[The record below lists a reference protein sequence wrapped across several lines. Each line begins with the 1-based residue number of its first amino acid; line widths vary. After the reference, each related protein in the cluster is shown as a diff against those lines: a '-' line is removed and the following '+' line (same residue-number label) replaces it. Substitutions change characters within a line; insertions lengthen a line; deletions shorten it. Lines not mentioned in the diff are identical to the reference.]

1 MEQDIL
7 EYNVIFQEESEGG
20 FFVFV
25 PFLPGCIAQGETFED
40 TMKNICEAILLYLED
55 KDINEIQDDKIN
67 SHKQFMV
74 PVRVISQKG
83 QTITSLR

>member
-1 MEQDIL
+1 MKQDVL

-20 FFVFV
+20 FSVFV
-25 PFLPGCIAQGETFED
+25 PSLPGCISQGETFED
-40 TMKNICEAILLYLED
+40 AMKNICEAILLYLED
-55 KDINEIQDDKIN
+55 EDTNEIQDDKVN

-74 PVRVISQKG
+74 PVRVISQKD